1 MGLDQYAYVSS
12 PEDSRNE
19 IASWRKHPNLQGWME
34 NLWNEKGQPVPE
46 ERKETF
52 DGVFNCIDL
61 ELTREDLDRLEID
74 LVNQRVA
81 SLKTV
86 GFFFGEDSDE
96 YYYEQDLAFVL
107 KAKQEILLGNKVFY
121 SSWW

>member
-19 IASWRKHPNLQGWME
+19 IATWRKHPNLQGWME
-34 NLWNEKGQPVPE
+34 NLWNEKGRPGSDSE
-46 ERKETF
+46 AF
-52 DGVFNCIDL
+52 DGSFNCIDL

-74 LVNQRVA
+74 LVNQSVA

-86 GFFFGEDSDE
+86 GFFFGEDSDD

-107 KAKQEILLGNKVFY
+107 EAKQEILLGNKVY
-121 SSWW
+121 YTSWW

>member
-19 IASWRKHPNLQGWME
+19 IAYWRKHPNLQGWME

-74 LVNQRVA
+74 LVNTIS

-86 GFFFGEDSDE
+86 GFFFGEASHE
-96 YYYEQDLAFVL
+96 YYYEQDLEFVL
-107 KAKQEILLGNKVFY
+107 KAKQEILLGNKVY
-121 SSWW
+121 YTSWW